1 MVCAF
6 ANSPLSSSL
15 VLYHS
20 AAVGEPLPFSPVS
33 SLWEPTFLKGGRR
46 GEEERRGVGEKRK
59 GKGGGVVAEKKERN
73 LCPTPIASFYSPPP
87 PLHKFSSLWLS
98 PRIVDCAFLF
108 LYSWR
113 FPPPVFSRCF
123 LFLPRFPPMCV
134 DLLPPF
140 LICCEERRRGGKGGE
155 PPNSPPFPSSFLFFS
170 SKWPQEG
177 TYI

>member
-20 AAVGEPLPFSPVS
+20 AAEDLLLPFSAVS

-46 GEEERRGVGEKRK
+46 GEEERGGVGEKRK
-59 GKGGGVVAEKKERN
+59 GKGRGGGVVAEKKERN
-73 LCPTPIASFYSPPP
+73 LCPTPIASAPTSFYSPPP
-87 PLHKFSSLWLS
+87 TSTNFPHSGFHRGSWVVFS
-98 PRIVDCAFLF
+98 
-108 LYSWR
+108 YSWR

-123 LFLPRFPPMCV
+123 LFLPPFPLCV
-134 DLLPPF
+134 CRPFTPILDLL
-140 LICCEERRRGGKGGE
+140 RGKKGEGE
-155 PPNSPPFPSSFLFFS
+155 PPNSPPFPSSFLFFF